1 MYEDRYVEDTIG
13 IKIQVLDVVVPEKT
27 FEEIIGRECQSTLH
41 ESGEHWNLIRILL
54 YWIRVASGGTLH
66 IHLILSQEPAVDQ
79 GKQIISL
86 QFGFLPFLGRVG
98 MRRRWR

>member
-27 FEEIIGRECQSTLH
+27 FEEIIGRECQSALH

-54 YWIRVASGGTLH
+54 HWIRVASGGTLH
-66 IHLILSQEPAVDQ
+66 IHLILS
-79 GKQIISL
+79 
-86 QFGFLPFLGRVG
+86 
-98 MRRRWR
+98 